1 MSETTKYGQPNG
13 DRVLV
18 RRVEAEAVSSG
29 GIVLPDTAKEKP
41 QEAEVVVLG
50 RGGRDTNGN
59 LIEFVAKV
67 GDRVLISKYGGTE
80 IKIAG
85 EDFVIVS
92 QSDIL
97 HFLP

>member
-1 MSETTKYGQPNG
+1 MNKYGQPNG
-13 DRVLV
+13 DRVLL
-18 RRVEAEAVSSG
+18 RRIEADSVSLG

-41 QEAEVVVLG
+41 QEAIVVVLG
-50 RGGRDTNGN
+50 RGGNDSNGN
-59 LIEFVAKV
+59 PISFTAKE

>member
-1 MSETTKYGQPNG
+1 MSDKNKYGQPNG
-13 DRVLV
+13 DRVLL
-18 RRVEAEAVSSG
+18 RRVEADSVSQG

-41 QEAEVVVLG
+41 QEAVVVVLG
-50 RGGRDTNGN
+50 RGGRDANGN
-59 LIEFVAKV
+59 IIEFTAKE

-80 IKIAG
+80 IKIEG
-85 EDFVIVS
+85 EDFVILS